1 MEIIRGER
9 QGVPFYFCPD
19 SAWSG
24 AAHGFSTRLG
34 GVSPP
39 PWDSLNLG
47 AARGDAPERVAEN
60 FRRFCAAVGADPGA
74 LVKNHQ
80 VHSSRVRR
88 VTRADILSDPA
99 APGMFEADGLVTDQP
114 GVCLTIFSGDC
125 IPVLLYDPVRQAVG
139 AAHAGWRGTAG
150 GVAARAAEEMIR
162 GGWGKAR
169 VCRPIRLF
177 FIGPSSLEQAGNQTY
192 QDRCAYSIYQHR
204 PRNGKQLG
212 PDAHYKTLPLKF
224 HSRGYYGIGKPCDG
238 YDAPCPGPGADL
250 IIDPQSRQGCPQ
262 KYHHHSCKGGQI
274 FFTQA
279 QRALAPS
286 PHRLADAADDSPGY
300 KGPQALA

>member
-80 VHSSRVRR
+80 VS
-88 VTRADILSDPA
+88 
-99 APGMFEADGLVTDQP
+99 
-114 GVCLTIFSGDC
+114 
-125 IPVLLYDPVRQAVG
+125 
-139 AAHAGWRGTAG
+139 AG
-150 GVAARAAEEMIR
+150 
-162 GGWGKAR
+162 
-169 VCRPIRLF
+169 
-177 FIGPSSLEQAGNQTY
+177 
-192 QDRCAYSIYQHR
+192 
-204 PRNGKQLG
+204 
-212 PDAHYKTLPLKF
+212 
-224 HSRGYYGIGKPCDG
+224 
-238 YDAPCPGPGADL
+238 
-250 IIDPQSRQGCPQ
+250 
-262 KYHHHSCKGGQI
+262 
-274 FFTQA
+274 
-279 QRALAPS
+279 
-286 PHRLADAADDSPGY
+286 SPGRTFSLI
-300 KGPQALA
+300 PPPPACTRPTVWSPTSPACA